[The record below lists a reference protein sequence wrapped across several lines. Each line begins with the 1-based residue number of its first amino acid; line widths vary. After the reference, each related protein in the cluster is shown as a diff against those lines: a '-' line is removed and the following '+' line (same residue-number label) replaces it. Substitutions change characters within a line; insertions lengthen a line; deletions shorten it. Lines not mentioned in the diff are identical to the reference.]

1 VLRRQWLC
9 ERASVRHVATCRDG
23 AQARRRETC
32 RRYPETL
39 RDGDNGLLVPP
50 RDEQAL
56 ARALARLLGDDALRD
71 RLAERARATIEQH
84 YSTEVVCRQLSAI
97 YRELAETQ

>member
-71 RLAERARATIEQH
+71 RLAQRARNHRTTLLNRGGMRAP
-84 YSTEVVCRQLSAI
+84 SAI
-97 YRELAETQ
+97 YRELAGAQ